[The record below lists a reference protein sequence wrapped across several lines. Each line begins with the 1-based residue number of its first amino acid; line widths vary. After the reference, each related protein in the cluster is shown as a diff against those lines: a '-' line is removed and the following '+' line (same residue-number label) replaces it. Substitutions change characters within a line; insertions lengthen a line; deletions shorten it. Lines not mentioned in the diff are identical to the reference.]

1 MASKNK
7 NKNKVKFGLTNVHY
21 AVIGE
26 GGAFGTP
33 KRIPGAVNLTLD
45 AAGESNDFYADDM
58 LYYAASA
65 NQGYTGTLELAAVTD
80 DFSVDVLGIIEDSNG
95 VIVENKD
102 AIVNSIALLFEF
114 SGDKNKTR
122 HVLYNVTPSRP
133 NIESGTITNTK
144 EPKTE
149 SLPIVA
155 APSETNGH
163 IRARSAVGDD
173 AYTTWYE
180 DVYIPELPEI

>member
-102 AIVNSIALLFEF
+102 A
-114 SGDKNKTR
+114 TR